1 MMNVAQ
7 SSYAPNRPTVRPLV
21 GMLSWVYLAV
31 EACAALLAA
40 QALALRAAEAAA
52 LSRRRVAALRGWYC
66 GRGALPDD
74 E

>member
-1 MMNVAQ
+1 MNIAR
-7 SSYAPNRPTVRPLV
+7 SSYAPNRPTALPLV
-21 GMLSWVYLAV
+21 GVLSWARLAV
-31 EACAALLAA
+31 EACAAILAS

-66 GRGALPDD
+66 GRGALPDG